1 MHMKAFRAFFD
12 FDDYLTCVDKNGA
25 RINMVDDEATGINT
39 VHSSG
44 FKAEGTYD
52 LQGRKIENPKKGL
65 YINNGKK
72 VVVK

>member
-1 MHMKAFRAFFD
+1 MKAFRGWFELQAVLNEAVVVESHVYLSL
-12 FDDYLTCVDKNGA
+12 DDETTD
-25 RINMVDDEATGINT
+25 INMVHGSGIN
-39 VHSSG
+39 
-44 FKAEGTYD
+44 AEGTYD

>member
-1 MHMKAFRAFFD
+1 MHMKAFHAF

-25 RINMVDDEATGINT
+25 RINMVDDEATGIDT
-39 VHSSG
+39 VHG
-44 FKAEGTYD
+44 ANGNAEGTYD